1 MLRSAFLKV
10 STSWQ
15 YERNPRELFYA
26 PLHHGGSGVKSRV
39 PANKT
44 GPPGRCQHAIQPKN
58 MDCRCP
64 SSENKHFWAVHSRRI
79 PWNHSTPLCCIRTG
93 VQMVCILQSLISDR
107 LILTIANQE
116 ALQGKAQIISKDH
129 LRMTS
134 RTSAVA
140 ILFTLHVRHLE
151 PLRPA
156 LSEDFY
162 ARRITLQP
170 ISDLCGIAFAKILQ
184 LWLC

>member
-162 ARRITLQP
+162 ARRITLSQLDP
-170 ISDLCGIAFAKILQ
+170 SVEHHGPQFSHCAF
-184 LWLC
+184 